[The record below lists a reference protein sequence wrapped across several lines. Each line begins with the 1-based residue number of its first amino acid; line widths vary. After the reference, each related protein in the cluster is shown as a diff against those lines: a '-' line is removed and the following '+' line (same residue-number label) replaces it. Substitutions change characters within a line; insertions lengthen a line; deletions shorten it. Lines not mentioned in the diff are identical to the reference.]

1 MTKKE
6 IEKIAKEL
14 LNKYIDTV
22 LKLENADNITKAA
35 IMSYTYALIHDLV
48 QELEEYELSE

>member
-1 MTKKE
+1 MNKKE

-14 LNKYIDTV
+14 LHEYTDKIFN
-22 LKLENADNITKAA
+22 LKNADNVTKAA

-48 QELEEYELSE
+48 QELEEYELSK